1 MDGLADYSDSDSG
14 GDEVRVKAPQQVEVD
29 GGAGAAPAAAG
40 GALNGFVG
48 NYSDSDDD
56 GDADGGANGD
66 ADRDANPAKRLKLAT
81 GASISAAF
89 SSSSNNSDSKYP
101 PLSPSSKKALETSIA
116 SIKSSIA
123 QGKGE
128 ITTQTF
134 INTISPLPS
143 NLPFSFRFLLR
154 PGDLITQLLSS
165 PSYNNPST
173 FSSLLTSLHVDRSK
187 LNKKGVESFNIDSSM
202 MVEELLRMQEEK
214 AESLRL
220 QPYS

>member
-14 GDEVRVKAPQQVEVD
+14 GDEVRVKVPQQVKVD

-40 GALNGFVG
+40 GALNGLVG

-66 ADRDANPAKRLKLAT
+66 ADRDANPAKRLKLAA
-81 GASISAAF
+81 GASVSAEF

-101 PLSPSSKKALETSIA
+101 PLSPSSKRALETSIV

-123 QGKGE
+123 QGK
-128 ITTQTF
+128 
-134 INTISPLPS
+134 
-143 NLPFSFRFLLR
+143 
-154 PGDLITQLLSS
+154 GDLITQLLSS